1 MTEFV
6 ALRLVSVPR
15 FISFL
20 ERKPN
25 AKLRLFTPIELDHC
39 ARFTKAPEERLAARF
54 AAKCAVRSI
63 VPGLCWTDIGIINDA
78 LGAPHITLH
87 RTCFR
92 VGSVSLSHDA
102 RWAIAAVV
110 IKSEG

>member
-1 MTEFV
+1 M

-20 ERKPN
+20 ERKPS
-25 AKLRLFTPIELDHC
+25 AKRRLFTPAELEHC

-54 AAKCAVRSI
+54 AAKCAVRSN
-63 VPGLCWTDIGIINDA
+63 VPGLCWTDVGIANDA
-78 LGAPHITLH
+78 LGAPHIALPTT
-87 RTCFR
+87 RFR

-110 IKSEG
+110 IESGG